1 MATTIQVSEE
11 LKERL
16 ALRKMSD
23 KDRYEDVIWDLLED
37 TLELNEQTK
46 KEIEIARKEF
56 QQGKFVTHAQLK
68 KELGF

>member
-1 MATTIQVSEE
+1 MVTTIQVSEE

-16 ALRKMSD
+16 SLRKMSAQ
-23 KDRYEDVIWDLLED
+23 DRYEDIIWDLLED

-46 KEIEIARKEF
+46 KEIEKARNEF
-56 QQGKFVTHAQLK
+56 KQGKFVTHAQLK

>member
-1 MATTIQVSEE
+1 MVTTIQVSEE
-11 LKERL
+11 LKDRL

-46 KEIEIARKEF
+46 IEIKTARKEF
-56 QQGKFVTHAQLK
+56 SEGKFVTHAELK
-68 KELGF
+68 KELGI